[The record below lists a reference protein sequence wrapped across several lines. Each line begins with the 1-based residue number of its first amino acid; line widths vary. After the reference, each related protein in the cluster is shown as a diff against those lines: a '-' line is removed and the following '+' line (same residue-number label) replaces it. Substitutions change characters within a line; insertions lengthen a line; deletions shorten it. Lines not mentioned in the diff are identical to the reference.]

1 MAKKS
6 TRSTTKSTTESSSKD
21 AAAKK
26 TAPVKKKVA
35 TAKKAT
41 RKTVPAKAP
50 VTAPTPAAKT
60 VRSQPKQAT
69 ASTPAAQVAPA
80 QPKQATPSASPSL
93 AAPAE
98 PKAATTLSAK
108 VDIGFGNMLYI
119 RGEGPGLNWNRG
131 VPMDCVAADEWVWS
145 TKSARSSFSCKVLIN
160 DEIWSTGDDFV
171 VPPGERLVCYPSF

>member
-6 TRSTTKSTTESSSKD
+6 TRSTAKSTTESKSKD

-26 TAPVKKKVA
+26 AVPEKKKVA
-35 TAKKAT
+35 TAKKAA

-50 VTAPTPAAKT
+50 VPAAK
-60 VRSQPKQAT
+60 
-69 ASTPAAQVAPA
+69 
-80 QPKQATPSASPSL
+80 ATPSAPARQSAPSEPKKVIASAPAAT
-93 AAPAE
+93 AAPAQ

-119 RGEGPGLNWNRG
+119 RGEGPGLNWSRG

>member
-6 TRSTTKSTTESSSKD
+6 TRSTTKSTTEGKNKD
-21 AAAKK
+21 AAAPKAASASKK
-26 TAPVKKKVA
+26 AA
-35 TAKKAT
+35 TAKKAA

-50 VTAPTPAAKT
+50 VPAPT
-60 VRSQPKQAT
+60 AT
-69 ASTPAAQVAPA
+69 ASTPAAKAAPA
-80 QPKQATPSASPSL
+80 Q
-93 AAPAE
+93 